1 MADFGL
7 TAWTAI
13 YAALVSTATAAWTI
27 YKDTHRDRGRLR
39 LEVGFRELIDHRGIE
54 HDIIVYRITNVGTK
68 PVMVTNVGGLFKGGK
83 GFIVNDHGIPKKLD
97 PGEFHSSLLR
107 DYTGMDKGVTA
118 LTVYD
123 SLGRTYW
130 AGKKDVKA
138 VNTTIAELKAKG
150 ITKSW
155 LGKRDD

>member
-1 MADFGL
+1 
-7 TAWTAI
+7 
-13 YAALVSTATAAWTI
+13 
-27 YKDTHRDRGRLR
+27 
-39 LEVGFRELIDHRGIE
+39 
-54 HDIIVYRITNVGTK
+54 
-68 PVMVTNVGGLFKGGK
+68 
-83 GFIVNDHGIPKKLD
+83 
-97 PGEFHSSLLR
+97 
-107 DYTGMDKGVTA
+107 
-118 LTVYD
+118 VYD